1 MTSALSHPLVSAYL
15 RDLELLLH
23 GVEPGERAEVLA
35 GVHEHL
41 DTSLAP
47 SASDEDVRRS
57 LAELGSPQSVAEE
70 AYAGRPSF
78 AVSRPPTTAVR
89 PGVMSRG
96 WVPVT
101 AGILIGLALCLVLLA
116 VGAGSGYSTTSIN
129 SSDPSSQGFPQEVTL
144 FNSGPSALIAG
155 LLFSWPLW
163 VSAAV
168 IVGISPLWT
177 SRQKWSLQLLTPVS
191 AIILWA
197 LPAIGW
203 TLTRAELGINI
214 GAWAGLSLTIVGGGF
229 LLLRTCR
236 TGTRQANALESGDL

>member
-41 DTSLAP
+41 DASLAP
-47 SASDEDVRRS
+47 AAADDDVRQS
-57 LAELGSPQSVAEE
+57 LAELGSPQSVADE
-70 AYAGRPSF
+70 AYAGRSPSVVV
-78 AVSRPPTTAVR
+78 APAPPRR
-89 PGVMSRG
+89 PGAMSRT

-101 AGILIGLALCLVLLA
+101 AGILIGVALCLVLLA
-116 VGAGSGYSTTSIN
+116 VGAGSGYSTTSIS
-129 SSDPSSQGFPQEVTL
+129 SSDSGSQGFPEEVTL
-144 FNSGPSALIAG
+144 FSSSPAALITG

-177 SRQKWSLQLLTPVS
+177 SRQKWTLQLLTPVS
-191 AIILWA
+191 AIALWA
-197 LPAIGW
+197 LPTLGW
-203 TLTRAELGINI
+203 TLTHAELGINS
-214 GAWAGLSLTIVGGGF
+214 GAWAGLFLTIVGGGF

-236 TGTRQANALESGDL
+236 AGTRQAKALESGTL